1 MNEHVLVV
9 EDDRSIRE
17 VVQLGLERA
26 GFRVTTAT
34 DGPGGLA
41 AFDRAGCDAVVLDL
55 MLPGIDGFEVCRRLR
70 ALSRVPILMLTARS
84 DTTDVIVG
92 LELGADDYVTKPF
105 QPGELVARL
114 RAVLRRSF
122 PEPSELERVG
132 DVEIDRAGFR
142 ATRDG
147 SELPLTPTEFRLL
160 AELSRRP
167 RQVFTR
173 QLLLE
178 LVWGYDHLGDSRMVD
193 AAVQRLRAKLSDTA
207 VGIAA
212 VRGVGYR
219 LDVK

>member
-1 MNEHVLVV
+1 MDEHVLVV

-17 VVQLGLERA
+17 VVQIGLERA
-26 GFRVTTAT
+26 GFRVTTAS
-34 DGPGGLA
+34 DGPGGIA
-41 AFDRAGCDAVVLDL
+41 AFDSTGCDAVVLDV
-55 MLPGIDGFEVCRRLR
+55 MLPGLDGFEVCRRLR
-70 ALSRVPILMLTARS
+70 THSRVPIVMLTARS
-84 DTTDVIVG
+84 DTTDVVVG

-114 RAVLRRSF
+114 RAVLRRTF
-122 PEPSELERVG
+122 PAPSEVERIG
-132 DVEIDRAGFR
+132 TLEIDRGGFR

-147 SELPLTPTEFRLL
+147 EELPLTPTEFRLL
-160 AELSRRP
+160 GELSRRP

-193 AAVQRLRAKLSDTA
+193 AAAQRLRAKLAGSG
-207 VGIAA
+207 VGITA

-219 LDVK
+219 LDVT